1 MACSLPL
8 LEEYSIDS
16 LLLHR
21 EALPGPSLQ
30 ASRPRH
36 EEPSGFHQKG
46 TRVLQGRASGGPS
59 GGAGCSSVWR
69 TLGAAA
75 ALLLSPGC
83 PESPPDSG
91 QARRVSVRLGWAPYR
106 VPTLTP
112 TTYLIDIKAESS
124 FSPPPSLLPKLEEGS
139 PAFPAF
145 YFIQPLCPS
154 GSSAACSRGRI
165 QLNWSLYI
173 KTPPYSDLRVYKGTA
188 QAVLSVGGTGPSPW
202 TSTRKLIP
210 AAPPAV
216 GVC

>member
-36 EEPSGFHQKG
+36 EEPLGFHQKG

-124 FSPPPSLLPKLEEGS
+124 FSPPPSLPNHIPPPKAGGREPCLPCILFHS
-139 PAFPAF
+139 AVVSLR
-145 YFIQPLCPS
+145 QLC
-154 GSSAACSRGRI
+154 C
-165 QLNWSLYI
+165 LF
-173 KTPPYSDLRVYKGTA
+173 
-188 QAVLSVGGTGPSPW
+188 
-202 TSTRKLIP
+202 
-210 AAPPAV
+210 
-216 GVC
+216 